1 MTSPSAVSPIQGFA
15 PLAPLLRAAKSEVL
29 DEVRRRVAKLDRET
43 LMVKFR
49 EAFLGS
55 KRGGAFILA
64 QELVSRGITPAMWYT
79 GIEVQNHDINQ
90 KFDAFIFDLLHL
102 RQWHHL
108 HAKAVRYD
116 RYKTMLTGSETAF
129 HREAEYTFYQG
140 KRPVWKLVGSL
151 SLTEAQQ
158 WECHLLRSAPIVKRH
173 AAISHRSASVQS
185 ALAADLDSVRRTV
198 AFNDADAMTAL
209 SRRHALWVCRQM
221 ARGSPT
227 EIARLYEQITG
238 EEIGRQVVANQL
250 QKIAAVLRHN
260 EMTS

>member
-1 MTSPSAVSPIQGFA
+1 M
-15 PLAPLLRAAKSEVL
+15 
-29 DEVRRRVAKLDRET
+29 AKLDRET

-64 QELVSRGITPAMWYT
+64 QELVSRGIIPAMWYT

-102 RQWHHL
+102 RQWHCL
-108 HAKAVRYD
+108 HAKAVRYN

-158 WECHLLRSAPIVKRH
+158 WEC
-173 AAISHRSASVQS
+173 
-185 ALAADLDSVRRTV
+185 
-198 AFNDADAMTAL
+198 
-209 SRRHALWVCRQM
+209 
-221 ARGSPT
+221 
-227 EIARLYEQITG
+227 
-238 EEIGRQVVANQL
+238 
-250 QKIAAVLRHN
+250 
-260 EMTS
+260 